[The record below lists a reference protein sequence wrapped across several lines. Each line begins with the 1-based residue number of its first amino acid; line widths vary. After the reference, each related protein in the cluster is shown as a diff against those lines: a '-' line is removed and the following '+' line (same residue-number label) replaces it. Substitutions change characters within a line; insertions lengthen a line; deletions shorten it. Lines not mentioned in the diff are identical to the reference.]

1 VSWISRGLECVLEVG
16 LQWRRPGATPPFTPD
31 RVRRILVVRKDNIGD
46 VLCTTPALRALHRA
60 FPGAHLTILVAEHCR
75 AAVERNPDL
84 DEVLTYTKAKHR
96 AGPLGLA
103 ALWDLARVIRALRAH
118 RCELALVPY
127 INDPDVIPLI
137 YLGGSRIIFRT
148 PGRNTIYRFMVA
160 NPEVLSDGL
169 NLEHALVRVATMLRQ
184 LGCPVADIAPSLYVD
199 AARRDR
205 AAVWL
210 RVRGVPADAQLVGMH
225 LGASIREKRWPPGNF
240 AEVARALLREDAAR
254 WLILTGSPGERRLCE
269 SVRAACGAPDRA
281 VNAAGDMP
289 LPDLPALLGRV
300 AWLLAN
306 DTGVAH
312 IAYATGTPSLTL
324 FWRSFPELS
333 GPLHG
338 QDRHRVLY
346 KGEQCRDCGEGQC
359 VYPACANAIMLDE
372 VLAVARAALG
382 AAITARGPA

>member
-1 VSWISRGLECVLEVG
+1 MSWISRGLECVLEVG

-31 RVRRILVVRKDNIGD
+31 RVRRILVVRKDDIGD
-46 VLCTTPALRALHRA
+46 VLCTTPAPRALHRA

-84 DEVLTYTKAKHR
+84 DEVLTYAKAKHR

-199 AARRDR
+199 AAR
-205 AAVWL
+205 
-210 RVRGVPADAQLVGMH
+210 
-225 LGASIREKRWPPGNF
+225 
-240 AEVARALLREDAAR
+240 

-281 VNAAGDMP
+281 VNAAGDLP